1 MINRI
6 LMAVDGS
13 DASNRAL
20 AMAADFARVY
30 DAELVLLYVIRDM
43 QIPDGVRKMA
53 DVELFQDT
61 RLTAMQM
68 IGQQVLEES
77 LKSAGDTGSKAV
89 KTEVRPGDP
98 AGVILRYA
106 EDHNVNLIVMGSRG
120 LGTLEGTLL
129 GSVSRK
135 VTNLSKIACLTVK

>member
-1 MINRI
+1 MIERI
-6 LMAVDGS
+6 LTAVDGS
-13 DASNRAL
+13 DASRRAL
-20 AMAADFARVY
+20 AMAADMAQKY
-30 DAELVLLYVIRDM
+30 DAELVIVYVIRDM

-68 IGQQVLEES
+68 IGQQVLDECVS
-77 LKSAGDTGSKAV
+77 FVKPIGITKI
-89 KTEVRPGDP
+89 KTEVKPGDP
-98 AGVILRYA
+98 AGVILRIA
-106 EDHNVNLIVMGSRG
+106 DEENIDIIVMGSRG
-120 LGTLEGTLL
+120 LGNLEGMLM